1 MLAGDYDVCRN
12 KQENAEG
19 NLCSGFTHEKKLR
32 LLLLLSVNMLH
43 GLEDRSWHHCPPPK
57 RCGFQNRNIMNLV
70 PELFTTSVF
79 KSTID
84 RIIKQ
89 IQMKM
94 DQHDAGWFCHFRLHV
109 PNHGTI
115 KSSLLESS
123 SRELNTDSY
132 ENCGILQTQCS
143 EPDELSDAEEDPTLR
158 RKYLLFDGKMFS
170 LQRIEALA
178 KAGLI

>member
-1 MLAGDYDVCRN
+1 MTFNGGSGRLVYNGVILLADDPSCQSLPSLVRVLLPSSVRIPVLCLDIPSLPPSPLFFCSNIMLAGDYDVCRN

-79 KSTID
+79 KSTIGRSIVVLID
-84 RIIKQ
+84 
-89 IQMKM
+89 
-94 DQHDAGWFCHFRLHV
+94 
-109 PNHGTI
+109 
-115 KSSLLESS
+115 
-123 SRELNTDSY
+123 
-132 ENCGILQTQCS
+132 IL
-143 EPDELSDAEEDPTLR
+143 
-158 RKYLLFDGKMFS
+158 KVH
-170 LQRIEALA
+170 
-178 KAGLI
+178 